1 MYNAA
6 FRARSL
12 VALAAVLAALTVSL
26 LAAAPRASADT
37 QQACGYDGKTYYA
50 CLRFDYIGY
59 LWYQGVAFLH
69 VNLPQQ
75 YARDVIACGGDFKA
89 TIWGDDDDPGDDFI
103 RTMVLDPSA
112 PPTVD
117 YAGIL
122 VSFYAPNLYY
132 DQLDEDDGTDELY
145 VRISY
150 LDCHTGL
157 TRTFKSSNYVSNFG
171 WG

>member
-1 MYNAA
+1 MHNPAL
-6 FRARSL
+6 RARSL
-12 VALAAVLAALTVSL
+12 VALAAVLAALAVSW

-50 CLRFDYIGY
+50 CLRFDYTGY
-59 LWYQGVAFLH
+59 LWWKGVAFLH

-75 YARDVIACGGDFKA
+75 YARDIISCGGDFKA

-103 RTMVLDPSA
+103 RTMVLDPA
-112 PPTVD
+112 TPPQVD

-122 VSFYAPNLYY
+122 VSFIAPDIHNS
-132 DQLDEDDGTDELY
+132 QLDEDDGTDELY
-145 VRISY
+145 ASISY
-150 LDCHTGL
+150 WDCHTGL
-157 TRTFKSSNYVSNFG
+157 TRTFRSSDYVASFG